1 MSRYALNHGI
11 VLRRTA
17 LPSGDV
23 VVTVFGRGG
32 KWRGIARKGKKL
44 GGLTSRL
51 SLFNDVEVQ
60 LYQRRPNE
68 DLPLIIQVV
77 LTGALPRLSDPN
89 VYPYAHVLA
98 ELVDRLTSD
107 HASDR
112 NMFELFASGLRGI
125 HQHENPSFIALL
137 YAWRMLKLSGFA
149 PLFPPH
155 LTDDPGQFDV
165 AGGAVRSG
173 RTGAGI
179 PLTSEQVQEFFVLLQ
194 IPLSEAIHSPPADV
208 AKHWAWLHTYVQ
220 YHVHTLNSLTYL
232 VTGGG

>member
-11 VLRRTA
+11 VVRRTV

-77 LTGALPRLSDPN
+77 LTGALPLLADPN

-107 HASDR
+107 HESDR

-125 HQHENPSFIALL
+125 HQHEHPRFIALL

-149 PLFPPH
+149 PLFPELH
-155 LTDDPGQFDV
+155 LDEPGRFDI

-173 RTGAGI
+173 REGAGI
-179 PLTSEQVQEFFVLLQ
+179 PLSAAHVHEFFVLLQ
-194 IPLSEAIHSPPADV
+194 VPLTEAIHDPPADV
-208 AKHWAWLHTYVQ
+208 TQHWAWLHAYVQ

-232 VTGGG
+232 VSGGG